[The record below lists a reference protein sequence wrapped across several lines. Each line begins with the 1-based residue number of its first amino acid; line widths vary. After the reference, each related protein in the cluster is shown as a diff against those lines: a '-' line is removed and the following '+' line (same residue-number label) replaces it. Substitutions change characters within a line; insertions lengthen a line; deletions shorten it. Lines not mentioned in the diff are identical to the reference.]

1 MALSAIPFGFVVGAA
16 IIDSA
21 MPTWVALAG
30 NSLIFAGAA
39 QLALITLAGTV
50 SWWTAVATAVVINSR
65 HIMYSAALTP
75 RFQGQPTWFRWAAPA
90 IVIDQ
95 VFALVSARQELD
107 ANQFRRYLLSS
118 GLLFLTVWHLAVF
131 SGVWLGSAVPEEWH
145 LEFAV
150 PVMFTGLVIMGFQR
164 VSAVVASVAG
174 AGAAVLF
181 LGLPNKT
188 GLLVAA
194 AIGVAAG
201 YMADSREAAS

>member
-1 MALSAIPFGFVVGAA
+1 
-16 IIDSA
+16 
-21 MPTWVALAG
+21 LAG
-30 NSLIFAGAA
+30 NNLIFAGAA
-39 QLALITLAGTV
+39 QLALVTLAGTV

-75 RFQGQPTWFRWAAPA
+75 RFQGQPRWFRRLGPF

-95 VFALVSARQELD
+95 VFALVSARSELGRD
-107 ANQFRRYLLSS
+107 QFRRYLLSS
-118 GLLFLTVWHLAVF
+118 GLTFLTVWNLAVF
-131 SGVWLGSAVPEEWH
+131 AGVWLGSTVPKEWN

-150 PVMFTGLVIMGFQR
+150 PVMFTGLVIMGIQR
-164 VSAVVASVAG
+164 SSALTASVTG

-194 AIGVAAG
+194 VIGVAAG
-201 YMADSREAAS
+201 YFVDSPEAPS